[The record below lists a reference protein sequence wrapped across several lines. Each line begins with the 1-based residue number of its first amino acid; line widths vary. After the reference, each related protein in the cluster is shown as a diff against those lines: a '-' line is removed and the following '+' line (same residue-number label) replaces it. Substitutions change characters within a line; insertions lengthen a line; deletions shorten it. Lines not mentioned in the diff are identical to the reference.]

1 MLPGEGS
8 GLAEGAQDQPGW
20 LDRQLRVL
28 LLFAVVL
35 TTIVLPV
42 LGPGAAS
49 ATEQGSATG
58 EGSATE
64 QGSAAEDPGED
75 SQPAVPEDLAAALT
89 DDGRVELL
97 YFGSDTCPFCQR
109 MEAYLDELEARFS
122 PPLEVA
128 RHEVSGDPAA
138 RERWESELLARGYT
152 PSGVPTAILGDRVWI
167 GFDDRVATE
176 VARAVATLAAAAPD
190 AADGDVGSELPDG
203 DAAVGDPRAPTDT
216 SLSLPLIGEVEL
228 AGRSTVGV
236 TALIA
241 FVDGFNPCSL
251 WVLAILLAM
260 VLNAGATRRRI
271 VAVGL
276 TFLTVTALIYGA
288 FIVGVFTVVDL
299 LSGVTAIAWVVGA
312 IALLIGAVNIKD
324 YFAYKQGLSFTIP
337 DRYKP
342 RIYRGGRA
350 IRDDERPLPAVLLT
364 TVVLAGGV
372 ALVELPCTMGF
383 PVIWTGLLQTMG
395 VARDLEFAGLLTL
408 YLLIYVGLELVLF
421 GVVITTMQV
430 TRLEERHGRVLKLV
444 GGSLMVVLGVAM
456 IWFQTLL
463 DDLTGLLVLTLSAVG
478 LAGLLVLVNRVRG
491 GGSSGGPPA
500 GGDRPTSSPAHRSAT
515 SGRR

>member
-1 MLPGEGS
+1 MTIDL
-8 GLAEGAQDQPGW
+8 DHGW

-28 LLFAVVL
+28 LLLAVSL
-35 TTIVLPV
+35 TMIVLPV
-42 LGPGAAS
+42 LGPGPAA
-49 ATEQGSATG
+49 
-58 EGSATE
+58 
-64 QGSAAEDPGED
+64 AAEDAAET

-97 YFGSDTCPFCQR
+97 FFGSSTCPYCHQ
-109 MEAYLDELEARFS
+109 MEGYLDELEATFS
-122 PPLEVA
+122 PPLEVS
-128 RHEVSGDPAA
+128 RYEVSGDPAA
-138 RERWESELLARGYT
+138 RQRWESELLARGYT

-167 GFDDRVATE
+167 GFDENVARDVT
-176 VARAVATLAAAAPD
+176 RAVATLVAVAPTPAGD
-190 AADGDVGSELPDG
+190 EVANDPPAGGGTAADLPD
-203 DAAVGDPRAPTDT
+203 PTDT
-216 SLSLPLIGEVEL
+216 SLSLPVIGDVEL
-228 AGRSTVGV
+228 SGRSALGI

-271 VAVGL
+271 IAVGM
-276 TFLTVTALIYGA
+276 TFLAVTAVIYGA

-312 IALLIGAVNIKD
+312 IALLVGAVNIKD

-350 IRDDERPLPAVLLT
+350 IRDHERPLPAVLGT
-364 TVVLAGGV
+364 TVVLAAGV

-395 VARDLEFAGLLTL
+395 IARDLEFAGLLGL
-408 YLLIYVGLELVLF
+408 YLLIYVGLELALF
-421 GVVITTMQV
+421 GVVVATMQV
-430 TRLEERHGRVLKLV
+430 TRLEERHGRALKLV

-463 DDLTGLLVLTLSAVG
+463 DDLTGLLVLTLSA
-478 LAGLLVLVNRVRG
+478 AGLVGVLVLVNRARG
-491 GGSSGGPPA
+491 GGRTGGPGA
-500 GGDRPTSSPAHRSAT
+500 DRPTSTPSRRSAT